1 MPVGEVFMFISGR
14 YKMGVEGQMKFSI
27 IIPTFNEENEIFST
41 LTALTN
47 IDYQNKEIIVVDDS
61 SDNTSKIIEKYFGES
76 VTLINPK
83 QRKGRCEARNVGIS
97 RATGDILII
106 LNADVLLPKDFIS
119 RIKVHYDQGFDSVT
133 VMADVKN
140 LSKCYARYVD
150 ALSLKKEQ
158 TGQYRERKI
167 THKGIYWSEGFS
179 VRRHMALKTNLFP
192 TGYSVPIEAGEDVEF
207 VNLLRNNQCKGMI
220 DETLRVEHIAPD
232 TLTEFWRIRKG
243 RGAGTPQIRLFIN
256 KWSFQKVFFVLL
268 AKCVLRC
275 IFILLVVP
283 IIVYNYQLTK
293 YSSQRS
299 ITEVL
304 KFCFCNV
311 IELIAFMVG
320 EIGSFTKILRQ
331 QK

>member
-1 MPVGEVFMFISGR
+1 
-14 YKMGVEGQMKFSI
+14 MKFSI
-27 IIPTFNEENEIFST
+27 IIPTFNEESEIFST

-47 IDYQNKEIIVVDDS
+47 LEYQNKEIIVVDDS
-61 SDNTSKIIEKYFGES
+61 TDNTSKIIEKHFDES
-76 VTLINPK
+76 VILINPK
-83 QRKGRCEARNVGIS
+83 QRKGRCEARNIGIS

-133 VMADVKN
+133 VMADVKYLN
-140 LSKCYARYVD
+140 KCYARYFD
-150 ALSLKKEQ
+150 ALSSKKEK
-158 TGQYRERKI
+158 TGQYRERKT

-179 VRRHMALKTNLFP
+179 VRRNMALKTNLFP
-192 TGYSVPIEAGEDVEF
+192 TGYSIPIEAGEDVEF

-256 KWSFQKVFFVLL
+256 NWSFQKVFFVLL
-268 AKCVLRC
+268 VKCILRYV
-275 IFILLVVP
+275 FILLFMPLV
-283 IIVYNYQLTK
+283 VYNYRLTK
-293 YSSQRS
+293 YSSQRHM
-299 ITEVL
+299 TEVL

-311 IELIAFMVG
+311 IELTAFTVG
-320 EIGSFTKILRQ
+320 EIGSFIKIFRKEKL
-331 QK
+331 